1 MIAMNFWIKTA
12 LYRLTPGGYG
22 YYRRLRRYRDP
33 SYVHEKDKHDV
44 LKKHHRLG
52 GWKSWQRGQP
62 IVYRD
67 YEDYAEYQ
75 LHQRQKLEEMLR
87 SSGGFSNAVV
97 AAYRMKFYRRFR
109 ALRRLLSSDAQ
120 ILCAGARQ
128 GTEVEVLRD
137 LGFAQAYGIDL
148 NPGPENPLVRSG
160 DFMRLDVPDSSLDL
174 LYSNCVDHAFDLEAF
189 FAEHARAIKPEGYVL
204 YDLPVHQR
212 QHDPFAA
219 VAWEQEEELLRL
231 MRRHF
236 VSTVRLEREQAWMWI
251 LLRGKPAV
259 EEPCHAEA
267 RDERHAGQAD
277 G

>member
-1 MIAMNFWIKTA
+1 MIAMKFWIKTV

-22 YYRRLRRYRDP
+22 YYRTLRRLRDP
-33 SYVHEKDKHDV
+33 SYVHERDKHAIRR
-44 LKKHHRLG
+44 KHHRLG
-52 GWKSWQRGQP
+52 GWKSWQPGRAT
-62 IVYRD
+62 VYRD
-67 YEDYAEYQ
+67 YEDYTEYQ

-87 SSGGFSNAVV
+87 STGGFSNAVV
-97 AAYRMKFYRRFR
+97 AEYRIKFYRRFR
-109 ALRRLLSSDAQ
+109 ALRCLLPADAR

-137 LGFAQAYGIDL
+137 LGFARADGIDL
-148 NPGPENPLVRSG
+148 NPGPENSLVRPG
-160 DFMRLDVPDSSLDL
+160 DFMHLDVPDSSVDL

-212 QHDPFAA
+212 QQDPFAA
-219 VAWEQEEELLRL
+219 VAWESEEELLRL

-236 VSTVRLEREQAWMWI
+236 GSTIRLEQDRAWTWI
-251 LLRGKPAV
+251 LLRGKAAV
-259 EEPCHAEA
+259 EGPSRVGSIDA
-267 RDERHAGQAD
+267 RHTGYTD